1 MAFVVGAVVYPND
14 IKRVVY
20 YQIILIFCNCSL
32 RLLVSAPPPT
42 QHTQKVVFLFLFLYL
57 FIFYGEADK

>member
-20 YQIILIFCNCSL
+20 YQIMLIFCNCSL
-32 RLLVSAPPPT
+32 RLLVPPPPS
-42 QHTQKVVFLFLFLYL
+42 HTTHAKSSFSLPIFIPFYFLW
-57 FIFYGEADK
+57 GGG